1 MANSPALERIVAAL
15 SVARPPAAPVTVEKM
30 RADMEAMQ
38 AGLTVPDDVSTEP
51 ADANGVPVEWIRS
64 PGTNGERAI
73 LYLHGGGYVMGSINT
88 HRYLMQGIGR
98 AAGAT
103 VLAVDYRLAPEHP
116 FPAAV
121 DDSMSAWNWLQDQG
135 FEASRAIVGGDSAGG
150 GLTLATLLRLRDESA
165 NLPAAAVCLSPWTD
179 LASAVDSTETK
190 NNDPLVTSDGLRGM
204 SRAYI
209 GEASAKNPLI
219 SPILADL
226 TGLAGL
232 PPLLIQVGTAEHL
245 RDDSTVFA
253 VRAEAAG
260 VDVTLEEWEDMIH
273 VFQAFPTLAESD
285 QAIAKI
291 GQFAR
296 HHTGG

>member
-1 MANSPALERIVAAL
+1 MASSPALERILAAF
-15 SVARPPAAPVTVEKM
+15 STTRPAAADVTVETM

-38 AGLTVPDDVSTEP
+38 AGLRVPDDVETEP
-51 ADANGVPVEWIRS
+51 ADADGVPVEWIRT
-64 PGTNGERAI
+64 PGASNERAI
-73 LYLHGGGYVMGSINT
+73 FYLHGGGYVMGSINT
-88 HRYLMQGIGR
+88 HRYLMQSIGR

-121 DDSMSAWNWLQDQG
+121 DDAITAWNWLQAQG
-135 FEASRAIVGGDSAGG
+135 FEASRAIIGGDSAGG
-150 GLTLATLLRLRDESA
+150 GLTLAMLLRLRDESG

-179 LASAVDSTETK
+179 LASAIDSVETK
-190 NNDPLVTSDGLRGM
+190 NNDPLVSSNGLRGM
-204 SRAYI
+204 SRAYV
-209 GEASAKNPLI
+209 GEANAEHPLI
-219 SPILADL
+219 SPILAD
-226 TGLAGL
+226 LAGL

-253 VRAEAAG
+253 QRAEEAG

-273 VFQAFPTLAESD
+273 VFQAFPMLAESG

-291 GQFAR
+291 GQFAKL
-296 HHTGG
+296 HTAG